1 MSESSTQTLTF
12 LFTDLEGS
20 TRLWEEYP
28 DEMREAL
35 AHHDALVRG
44 AVEANDGQVV
54 KSTGDGALA
63 TFRSASQGV
72 SAALEAQSALCAAE
86 WPERVELCVRMGL
99 HTGEA
104 TSRDGDWFGSAVNRA
119 ARVMAVANGRQIL
132 CTGAVGEQ
140 VRERFDLV
148 DLGEHR
154 LRDLQSTVHLFQVGA
169 PGLPAEFPPLRSLD
183 AYRSNLPHELS
194 SFVGREDEVRTIADR
209 MRSTRVASIVGV
221 GGVGKTRLALQVASA
236 VLPRYPDGVWL
247 CELAP
252 VLDSDDFPDAVAGA
266 LGYAPPQ
273 GVPVAEGLVR
283 FLQHKDLLLV
293 LDNCEHLVGAVAA
306 WVSATTNVA
315 PRLSVLTTSREALG
329 VRGEHVSPLMSLEI
343 PDGADATTVVT
354 SEAGALFIARAEE
367 ARGALVLDGT
377 NVHAIRELCVRLDGI
392 PLAIELAAAQTKLM
406 TPAEI
411 LTRLDKQFRL
421 LTGGRRTSLERH
433 QTLRAAID
441 WSYDLLSDDERA
453 LLCRLSVCVGGFDM
467 DAAVATAAGMGVDD
481 FDALELLASLFAKSL
496 VERSEREGT
505 TRYRLLEMI
514 RQYGA
519 EQLGALGAAEAARD
533 HHASHYLAL
542 ANALFAATATRSEW
556 EAIDRLVTETPNLA
570 AACRWLFEADRG
582 PELAAFFAE
591 MVFLDPFAWPPA
603 TLDEVGAIAGAWVD
617 RIGVLAGRGFENA
630 CYLAGCRAFFSGAID
645 EMRRYAELAR
655 ESANGEPIAVVKCT
669 VGDGGALRR

>member
-35 AHHDALVRG
+35 AYHDALVRG

-63 TFRSASQGV
+63 TFRTASQGV

-86 WPERVELCVRMGL
+86 WPERVELRVRMGL

-104 TSRDGDWFGSAVNRA
+104 TPRDGDWFGSDVNRA
-119 ARVMAVANGRQIL
+119 ARVMAVANGQQIL

-194 SFVGREDEVRTIADR
+194 SFVGREDDVRTIADR
-209 MRSTRVASIVGV
+209 MRSTRVVSIVGV

-252 VLDSDDFPDAVAGA
+252 VLDPDDFPDAVAGA

-283 FLQHKDLLLV
+283 FLEHKDLLLV
-293 LDNCEHLVGAVAA
+293 LDNCEHIVGAVAA
-306 WVSATTNVA
+306 WVSATTTVA
-315 PRLSVLTTSREALG
+315 RRLSVLTTSREALG
-329 VRGEHVSPLMSLEI
+329 VRGEHVSPLMSLEV
-343 PDGADATTVVT
+343 PDDADATTVVT

-377 NVHAIRELCVRLDGI
+377 NVHAIRESLRTPRWHPAGDRARGRADQADDSGRDPHPARQAVPSAHRRPTNEPGASPDSARRDRLVLRPPERRRASAAVPAVGVR
-392 PLAIELAAAQTKLM
+392 
-406 TPAEI
+406 
-411 LTRLDKQFRL
+411 RRVRY
-421 LTGGRRTSLERH
+421 GRRGRYWR
-433 QTLRAAID
+433 QA
-441 WSYDLLSDDERA
+441 W
-453 LLCRLSVCVGGFDM
+453 V
-467 DAAVATAAGMGVDD
+467 VDD
-481 FDALELLASLFAKSL
+481 FDAFELLASLLAKSL

-519 EQLGALGAAEAARD
+519 EQLGAMGAAEAARD

-542 ANALFAATATRSEW
+542 ANALFATTATRSEW

-570 AACRWLFEADRG
+570 AACRWLLEADRG

-617 RIGVLAGRGFENA
+617 RIGVH
-630 CYLAGCRAFFSGAID
+630 
-645 EMRRYAELAR
+645 RRTRLR
-655 ESANGEPIAVVKCT
+655 ERLLSRRLPCVLQRRDRRDATVRRSRTGVGEW
-669 VGDGGALRR
+669 